1 MVDFWRKFWIRETGT
16 GEQVA
21 QLQDRY
27 DDDDDDDDDDG
38 KILRNTIMNGN
49 IDNFLY
55 ISIKMKNKRRWKGQI
70 KIMFTL
76 EQATKAQ
83 KGSRVIALLF
93 L

>member
-1 MVDFWRKFWIRETGT
+1 
-16 GEQVA
+16 VA

-55 ISIKMKNKRRWKGQI
+55 ISIKMKNKRR
-70 KIMFTL
+70 
-76 EQATKAQ
+76 
-83 KGSRVIALLF
+83 
-93 L
+93 